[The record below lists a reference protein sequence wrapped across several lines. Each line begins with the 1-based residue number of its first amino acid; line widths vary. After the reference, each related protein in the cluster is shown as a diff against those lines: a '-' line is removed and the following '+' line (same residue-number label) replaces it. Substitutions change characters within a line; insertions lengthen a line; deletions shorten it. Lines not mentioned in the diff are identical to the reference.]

1 MEKMKKVF
9 ILITVLFMSFGL
21 IACQDEPTPTPE
33 PTDAA
38 PTISGL
44 TPAVIK
50 VGESF
55 DPAAGVTANDAEDGD
70 LTDAIAISGTVNVNA
85 QGTYTLTYVVIDS
98 ANNITTETRQV
109 SVVIGEAP
117 ELWGIDDVTVTY
129 GEAFNPLFAVS
140 ATDDED
146 GVITAHIVV
155 TGTVNVDAVGTYVLT
170 YSITDSQGNVI
181 TRTRNVT
188 VEYGAKTVVT
198 FASWNLGTV
207 EQNNLYRR
215 RIEAFNAQS
224 ETIEI
229 QIVEY
234 TGNYDEFLAAQA
246 AAGTFPDVF
255 MSGNIPNHIIMGY
268 SGDITSVA
276 SVDPEWQ
283 NVPVALR
290 DAITYN
296 GKIFAVPAALNYL
309 GYYANLDLIEETGT
323 LTDFTTMG
331 YTYAQW
337 IAAIENATDTTRL
350 DGTSTAGL
358 NHPADLFNWLPSIL
372 DAESAT
378 PLGIGH
384 AGLAGNEFLYNSQP
398 VKDALAAAGSIMTN
412 GWASESFDNTDPDGA
427 GELVS
432 DRVARFGTNHWV
444 AFNNGQLAFQ
454 WDGTWSAKSRADA
467 ATAAG
472 FDVQFIGVPGNKV
485 VGVSDYYGISKTTE
499 DLEAAYEVAKWM
511 TFGTDGINEMFNII
525 ETAVPDTANGEV
537 ALGIS
542 GLPISTNQAIID
554 KWFTNYPVMGVQ
566 EIFEAAAAGTV
577 TVLVE
582 GNKFVPGFTVAR
594 FTYNTGI
601 DATISR
607 PNNAPG
613 STLSIGDLLWDAQF
627 GKIVYA
633 DHMTQQL
640 QNLIN
645 YEFIKAQVA
654 LEAAIEG

>member
-1 MEKMKKVF
+1 MKKVF
-9 ILITVLFMSFGL
+9 ILITVLFMAFGFA
-21 IACQDEPTPTPE
+21 ACKDEPTPTVE

-38 PTISGL
+38 PVISGIA
-44 TPAVIK
+44 PAVIK
-50 VGESF
+50 VGENF
-55 DPAAGVTANDAEDGD
+55 DPAAGVTATDAEDGD
-70 LTDAIAISGTVNVNA
+70 LTSSIAISGTVNTNA
-85 QGTYTLTYVVIDS
+85 QGTYTITYVVIDS
-98 ANNITTETRQV
+98 ANNITTQTRQV
-109 SVVIGEAP
+109 SVVVGEAP
-117 ELWGIDDVTVTY
+117 QLWGIGDITVTY
-129 GEAFNPLFAVS
+129 GQNFNPLFAVS
-140 ATDDED
+140 ATDAED

-155 TGTVNVDAVGTYVLT
+155 TGTVNVNEVGTYVLT
-170 YSITDSQGNVI
+170 YSITDSQGNMI
-181 TRTRNVT
+181 SRTRNVT
-188 VEYGAKTVVT
+188 VAYGAKTVVS
-198 FASWNLGTV
+198 FASWNMGTV
-207 EQNNLYRR
+207 EQNNLFRR
-215 RIEAFNAQS
+215 RIKAFNDQS
-224 ETIEI
+224 ETIEVR
-229 QIVEY
+229 IVEY
-234 TGNYDEFLAAQA
+234 TGNYDQFLAAQA

-255 MSGNIPNHIIMGY
+255 MSGNIPNHITMGY
-268 SGDITSVA
+268 AGDITSVA
-276 SVDPEWQ
+276 SADPEW
-283 NVPVALR
+283 NNLPVALR
-290 DAITYN
+290 NAITYS

-337 IAAIENATDTTRL
+337 IQAIENATDTTKL

-358 NHPADLFNWLPSIL
+358 NHPADLFNWLPAIL
-372 DAESAT
+372 DAQSAT

-384 AGLAGNEFLYNSQP
+384 AGLAGSEFLYNSQP
-398 VKDALAAAGSIMTN
+398 VKDALAAAGSIMLN
-412 GWASESFDNTDPDGA
+412 GWASESFDNTDPDGD
-427 GELVS
+427 GPLVS
-432 DRVARFGTNHWV
+432 PRVARFGTNHWV

-454 WDGTWSAKSRADA
+454 WDGTWSATARATA

-485 VGVSDYYGISKTTE
+485 VGVSDFYGISKTTKN
-499 DLEAAYEVAKWM
+499 LAAAYEVAKWM
-511 TFGTDGINEMFNII
+511 TFGTDGINSMFDII
-525 ETAVPDTANGEV
+525 ENTVPDTAAGEV

-542 GLPISTNQAIID
+542 GLPISTNQTIID
-554 KWFTNYPVMGVQ
+554 KWFTNYPVHGVK

-577 TVLVE
+577 QVLVE

-633 DHMTQQL
+633 DYMTQQL

-645 YEFIKAQVA
+645 YEFIKAQIA
-654 LEAAIEG
+654 LDQAINS

>member
-117 ELWGIDDVTVTY
+117 ELWGIEDITVTY
-129 GEAFNPLFAVS
+129 GEPFNPLFAVS

-146 GVITAHIVV
+146 GVITPHIVV
-155 TGTVNVDAVGTYVLT
+155 TGSVNVDAVGTYVLT

-188 VEYGAKTVVT
+188 VEYGEKTVVT

-207 EQNNLYRR
+207 EQNNLFRR

-268 SGDITSVA
+268 AGDITSVA

-337 IAAIENATDTTRL
+337 IDAIENATDTTRL

-384 AGLAGNEFLYNSQP
+384 AGLAGNEFLYNSQA

-412 GWASESFDNTDPDGA
+412 GWASESFDNTDPDGD

-432 DRVARFGTNHWV
+432 PRVARFGTNHWV

-485 VGVSDYYGISKTTE
+485 VGVSDFYGISKTTE

-554 KWFTNYPVMGVQ
+554 QWFTNYPVMGVQ